1 MPVGTL
7 RKDSRPLYEQAIEAL
22 YLLVEDGVYRPGD
35 MLPSE
40 AALAGQL
47 GVSRS
52 TVREAIGHLV
62 RDGLVIRRQ
71 GVGTFVAPRSPARL
85 TAGLERLQ
93 SFRTLA
99 QQAGFRL
106 QMLQRE
112 ISAVPATHE
121 WAEALGVAPGAV
133 LARVQVTEAV
143 EGRATAFLD
152 SVIEAQRVDLDELRA
167 ADGSLLDYL
176 VEHTRLPLAYT
187 RSSLCA
193 VDADAGLAAR
203 FDVPEGKSLLNLTE
217 ITFTEAGEP
226 LASSQNYFLT
236 DWFQLMIVRRI
247 VRRMPRP

>member
-7 RKDSRPLYEQAIEAL
+7 RKDARPLYEQAIEAL
-22 YLLVEDGVYRPGD
+22 YELVEDGAYRPGD

-47 GVSRS
+47 GISRS

-62 RDGLVIRRQ
+62 RDGLVTRRQ
-71 GVGTFVAPRSPARL
+71 GVGTFVAQRAPARL

-93 SFRTLA
+93 SFRSLA
-99 QQAGFRL
+99 LGAGFRL

-112 ISAVPATHE
+112 ISVVPATEE
-121 WAEALGVAPGAV
+121 WAAALAVSPGTELV
-133 LARVQVTEAV
+133 RVQATEAV
-143 EGRATAFLD
+143 DGRATAFLD
-152 SVIEAQRVDLDELRA
+152 SLIEAQTVDLGGLRA

-176 VEHTRLPLAYT
+176 VEHTRLPLSHT

-193 VDADAGLAAR
+193 VDADARLAAR
-203 FDVPEGKSLLNLTE
+203 LAVPEGKSLLNLTE
-217 ITFTEAGEP
+217 LTFTEAGEP
-226 LASSQNYFLT
+226 IAFSQNYFLT

-247 VRRMPRP
+247 VKRTPRQ